1 MNKYYDN
8 ESFWKFGEWQLTAEK
23 CGSIQPSA
31 QDCHDS
37 ITISSSHP
45 SYSGDT
51 NNRPKLGSSTRII
64 NRSFIESVINF
75 EISSDDHIEI
85 YLNNVT
91 KASFDIGNIDFV
103 IAVLFEILKEEIGDY
118 YLQYCFNDT
127 TDGQVIQSETKFTVR
142 IIMVYLVV

>member
-1 MNKYYDN
+1 M
-8 ESFWKFGEWQLTAEK
+8 
-23 CGSIQPSA
+23 
-31 QDCHDS
+31 
-37 ITISSSHP
+37 SSHP
-45 SYSGDT
+45 SYYGDA
-51 NNRPKLGSSTRII
+51 NNRPNLRSSTRII